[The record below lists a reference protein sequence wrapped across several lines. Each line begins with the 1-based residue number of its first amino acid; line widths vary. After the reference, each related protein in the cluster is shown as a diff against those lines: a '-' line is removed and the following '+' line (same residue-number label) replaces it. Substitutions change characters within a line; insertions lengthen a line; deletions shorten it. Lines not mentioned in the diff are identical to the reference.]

1 MKWQGVVALSD
12 DLGSKQKGRAMARI
26 VWGIIAVLVAVW
38 VAFAVLRALGGLIH
52 LALVVAIAIVAYN
65 LISGLRRRNDS
76 SA

>member
-1 MKWQGVVALSD
+1 L
-12 DLGSKQKGRAMARI
+12 
-26 VWGIIAVLVAVW
+26 WGIVAVLVAAW
-38 VAFAVLRALGGLIH
+38 VVFAVLRALGGLIH

>member
-1 MKWQGVVALSD
+1 
-12 DLGSKQKGRAMARI
+12 MARL